1 LATSSEARNSSLNI
15 TAVPKGTDPPRL
27 TIANPTDTTSV
38 GADPCAEE
46 QWSAPA
52 ELVTP
57 IAMEAAEWIVACLE
71 KAGVEY
77 VFGVPGGAVEPIYN
91 ALARSGRRGGPRPV
105 VARHESGAAFMAD
118 GYARETGKLGV
129 CLATSGPGATNLITG
144 VACAYENN
152 VPLLVLTGQPA
163 LPNFGKR
170 ALQESSCTG
179 VDIVAMFSKCT
190 RFSSLVSHVDQV
202 ETKLV
207 SAILHTLRKPHGPA
221 HLSFPVDILRSTVMS
236 KKSAYDLSAL
246 VRHRP
251 RLTDEWTLA
260 AFERELLASS
270 RPVFL
275 IGAGAA
281 EAVDSI
287 MTLIRLT
294 GAPFITT
301 PDAKGLIN
309 PYHHAYRGVFG
320 LGGHESATELLENGA
335 DLVVAFGTG
344 FGEFASGGWSGLILN
359 QRLVHVDESEEN
371 LFRSPMAR
379 LHVRG
384 NMQAIC
390 SKINASLSEKTP
402 PTSARSP
409 ISERR
414 DKTHVKLES
423 PEMSYSDAVPIKPQ
437 RLMKELSERFPAS
450 TRFVVDAGNSMMWA
464 PHYLQPLNRREHGD
478 RRYRAEDGGEPQ
490 SRTSSDRRSTCSSW
504 LRLALE
510 FAPMGWAIGAS
521 VGVARANPRCPVVC
535 ITGDGSY
542 LMSAQEISTA
552 AEENLPVVYVILNDH
567 AYGMVMH
574 GQRLAGAEPI
584 AFELPRIDF
593 CKMAEA
599 MGIAG
604 HVIESPADF
613 DLIDFDRLLSRKGP
627 TLLDVRVDR
636 EEQPPMMMRL
646 KTLGSVKA

>member
-1 LATSSEARNSSLNI
+1 LATSEALNSSPE
-15 TAVPKGTDPPRL
+15 TATVLKGTDSPHL
-27 TIANPTDTTSV
+27 AIASPHPASSV
-38 GADPCAEE
+38 CADLRAGE
-46 QWSAPA
+46 QWSAPT

-71 KAGVEY
+71 RAGVEY
-77 VFGVPGGAVEPIYN
+77 VFGVPGGAVEPLYN
-91 ALARSGRRGGPRPV
+91 ALARSSRRGGPRPV

-144 VACAYENN
+144 VACAYANN
-152 VPLLVLTGQPA
+152 VPLLALTGQPA

-190 RFSSLVSHVDQV
+190 RFNSLVSHADQV
-202 ETKLV
+202 ETKLI

-236 KKSAYDLSAL
+236 KKPAYDLSTL
-246 VRHRP
+246 VRHRS
-251 RLTDEWTLA
+251 RLTDEWALATL
-260 AFERELLASS
+260 ERELCASS

-275 IGAGAA
+275 LGAGAT

-287 MTLIRLT
+287 MSLIRLT
-294 GAPFITT
+294 GALFITT

-309 PYHHAYRGVFG
+309 PYHPAYRGVFG
-320 LGGHESATELLENGA
+320 LGGHESATELLKNGA
-335 DLVVAFGTG
+335 DLIVAFGTG

-371 LFRSPMAR
+371 LVHSPMAR

-384 NMQAIC
+384 SLQAIC
-390 SKINASLSEKTP
+390 SKLNASLGEKIP
-402 PTSARSP
+402 PASARCP

-414 DKTHVKLES
+414 DKAQVKLDS
-423 PEMSYSDAVPIKPQ
+423 PEMLHSDAVPIKPQ
-437 RLMKELSERFPAS
+437 RLMKELSERFPPS

-464 PHYLQPLNRREHGD
+464 PHYLSPLNRREHGD
-478 RRYRAEDGGEPQ
+478 RRHRDDRLGEPQ
-490 SRTSSDRRSTCSSW
+490 TRTSSERRSTCSSW

-521 VGVARANPRCPVVC
+521 VGIARANPRSPVVC

-542 LMSAQEISTA
+542 LMSGQEISTA
-552 AEENLPVVYVILNDH
+552 AAENLPVVYVILNDH

-584 AFELPRIDF
+584 AYELPRIDF

-599 MGIAG
+599 MGIAA

-613 DLIDFDRLLSRKGP
+613 DLVDFDRLLSRTGP
-627 TLLDVRVDR
+627 TLLDVRIDR
-636 EEQPPMMMRL
+636 EEPPPMMMRL

>member
-1 LATSSEARNSSLNI
+1 MLAP
-15 TAVPKGTDPPRL
+15 V
-27 TIANPTDTTSV
+27 
-38 GADPCAEE
+38 
-46 QWSAPA
+46 
-52 ELVTP
+52 
-57 IAMEAAEWIVACLE
+57 AMEAAEWIVACLE
-71 KAGVEY
+71 RAGVEY

-91 ALARSGRRGGPRPV
+91 ALARSARRGGPRPV

-152 VPLLVLTGQPA
+152 VPLLALTGQPA
-163 LPNFGKR
+163 LPNFGRR

-190 RFSSLVSHVDQV
+190 RFNSFVSHVDQV
-202 ETKLV
+202 ETKLI

-236 KKSAYDLSAL
+236 KAPGYDLSAL

-251 RLTDEWTLA
+251 RLTDEWTLGA
-260 AFERELLASS
+260 LERELAASI

-281 EAVDSI
+281 EAIDSI
-287 MTLIRLT
+287 MSLIRLT
-294 GAPFITT
+294 GTPFITT

-309 PYHHAYRGVFG
+309 PNHHAYRGVFG

-344 FGEFASGGWSGLILN
+344 FGEFASSGWSGLILN
-359 QRLVHVDESEEN
+359 HRLVHIDESEEN
-371 LFRSPMAR
+371 LVRSPMAR

-384 NMQAIC
+384 NMRAIC
-390 SKINASLSEKTP
+390 EKINASLSEKFP
-402 PTSARSP
+402 PISAQRL

-414 DKTHVKLES
+414 DNPHVTLEA
-423 PEMSYSDAVPIKPQ
+423 PEMCDSDAVPIKPQ

-464 PHYLQPLNRREHGD
+464 PHYLAPRNRREQGD
-478 RRYRAEDGGEPQ
+478 RRYRAEAGGELQ
-490 SRTSSDRRSTCSSW
+490 IRTPSERRSMCSSW

-521 VGVARANPRCPVVC
+521 VGIARANPRCPVVC

-542 LMSAQEISTA
+542 LMSGQEISTA
-552 AEENLPVVYVILNDH
+552 ADENLPIVYVILNDH

-584 AFELPRIDF
+584 AYELPRVDF

-599 MGIAG
+599 MGIAA

-613 DLIDFDRLLSRKGP
+613 DLLDFDRLLSRNGP
-627 TLLDVRVDR
+627 TLLDVRIDR

>member
-1 LATSSEARNSSLNI
+1 LSTSEARNSSPE
-15 TAVPKGTDPPRL
+15 TTTFPKETHSPRL
-27 TIANPTDTTSV
+27 AIASPGATINV
-38 GADPCAEE
+38 GADPCSGE

-57 IAMEAAEWIVACLE
+57 VAMEAAEWIVACLE

-91 ALARSGRRGGPRPV
+91 ALARSSRRGGPRPV

-144 VACAYENN
+144 IACAYENS
-152 VPLLVLTGQPA
+152 VPILALTGQPA

-179 VDIVAMFSKCT
+179 VDIVAMLSKCT
-190 RFSSLVSHVDQV
+190 RFNSLVSHADQV
-202 ETKLV
+202 ETKLT
-207 SAILHTLRKPHGPA
+207 SAILHALRKPNGPA
-221 HLSFPVDILRSTVMS
+221 HLSFPVDILRSTVMP
-236 KKSAYDLSAL
+236 KRPAYDLSTL
-246 VRHRP
+246 VRHRH
-251 RLTDEWTLA
+251 RLTDEWALA
-260 AFERELLASS
+260 ALERELCASS

-275 IGAGAA
+275 IGAGAT

-287 MTLIRLT
+287 MSLIRLI

-309 PYHHAYRGVFG
+309 PHHPQYRGVFG
-320 LGGHESATELLENGA
+320 LGGHESATELLTNGA

-359 QRLVHVDESEEN
+359 HRLVHVDESEDN
-371 LFRSPMAR
+371 LVHSPMAR

-384 NMQAIC
+384 SMRTIC
-390 SKINASLSEKTP
+390 SKLNASLSEKIP
-402 PTSARSP
+402 PASAPSP
-409 ISERR
+409 ISGRR
-414 DKTHVKLES
+414 DSTHVKLDA
-423 PEMSYSDAVPIKPQ
+423 PEMQYSDAVPVKPQ
-437 RLMKELSERFPAS
+437 RLMRELSERFPAS

-464 PHYLQPLNRREHGD
+464 PHYLAPLNRRAHGD
-478 RRYRAEDGGEPQ
+478 RRYRAEEGGEPQ
-490 SRTSSDRRSTCSSW
+490 SRASSERRSTCSSW

-510 FAPMGWAIGAS
+510 FCPMGWAIGAS
-521 VGVARANPRCPVVC
+521 VGIARANPHCPVVC

-542 LMSAQEISTA
+542 LMSGQEISTA

-584 AFELPRIDF
+584 AHQLPRIDF

-599 MGIAG
+599 MGIAA
-604 HVIESPADF
+604 HVIASPADF
-613 DLIDFDRLLSRKGP
+613 DLVDFDRLLTRTGP

>member
-1 LATSSEARNSSLNI
+1 LAISEARNSSLDI
-15 TAVPKGTDPPRL
+15 TAVPKETDFPRL
-27 TIANPTDTTSV
+27 AIASPRTTSSI
-38 GADPCAEE
+38 GPDPRAEQ

-71 KAGVEY
+71 RAGVEY

-91 ALARSGRRGGPRPV
+91 ALARSSRRGGPRPV

-144 VACAYENN
+144 VACAYANS
-152 VPLLVLTGQPA
+152 VPLLALTGQPA

-190 RFSSLVSHVDQV
+190 RFNSLVSHADQV
-202 ETKLV
+202 ETKLI

-236 KKSAYDLSAL
+236 KSPAYDLSTL
-246 VRHRP
+246 VRHRS
-251 RLTDEWTLA
+251 RLTDEWALA
-260 AFERELLASS
+260 ALERELCASS

-275 IGAGAA
+275 LGAGAA

-309 PYHHAYRGVFG
+309 PFHHAYRGVFG
-320 LGGHESATELLENGA
+320 LGGHESATELLQNGA
-335 DLVVAFGTG
+335 DLIVAFGTG
-344 FGEFASGGWSGLILN
+344 FGEFASGGWSELILN
-359 QRLVHVDESEEN
+359 HRLVHVDESEEN
-371 LFRSPMAR
+371 LVHSPMAR

-384 NMQAIC
+384 NMRAIC
-390 SKINASLSEKTP
+390 SKINASLSEKFP
-402 PTSARSP
+402 PISVRYP

-414 DKTHVKLES
+414 ETAHVKMER
-423 PEMSYSDAVPIKPQ
+423 PELLDSDAVPIKPQ
-437 RLMKELSERFPAS
+437 RLMKELSERFPVS

-464 PHYLQPLNRREHGD
+464 PHYLSPPNRREHGD
-478 RRYRAEDGGEPQ
+478 RRYREEGTAEPQ
-490 SRTSSDRRSTCSSW
+490 GRMSSERRSSCSNW

-521 VGVARANPRCPVVC
+521 VGIARANPRWPVVC

-542 LMSAQEISTA
+542 LMSGQEISTA

-574 GQRLAGAEPI
+574 GQRLAGSEPI
-584 AFELPRIDF
+584 AYELPRIDF

-599 MGIAG
+599 MGIAA

-613 DLIDFDRLLSRKGP
+613 DLVDFDRLLSRTGP
-627 TLLDVRVDR
+627 TLLDVRIDR
-636 EEQPPMMMRL
+636 EQQPPMMMRL